1 MSAARQDNR
10 MNCRAAI
17 TPQGK
22 PYFARLFHA
31 PHPLPTEGFAGP
43 CFTMSP
49 DRIACAELARQ
60 GFTLIPLVRRLVADE
75 LTPVGVLARIQ
86 DEPHAFLFESVVGG
100 ERVARYSMLG
110 VRPTERL
117 VGDLHHLS
125 LHRAD
130 GSVSELPGDPYA
142 AVRNYLAP
150 LKPAPVTGLPRFSG
164 GLVGYF
170 GFDTVRLA
178 EPLPNVPPDVL
189 GLPDIHLMRFDTVV
203 VFDHSYNHLLLIT
216 HLDLTRATLD
226 DAYNAAERELDALTL
241 RLAQPLAPHL
251 VQPVEAPPLQ
261 YTSHTP
267 RAIFEQSIL
276 RIQDYIKAGDA
287 FQVVLSQRL
296 SAPLTASPYQVYRS
310 LRSLNP
316 SPYLFLL
323 RLGNASLVGASPEL
337 LVRVENGTVA
347 VRPIAGTTLRGAT
360 PEEDE
365 RLGRELLA
373 DPKER
378 AEHTML
384 IDLGRNDVGR
394 VCEPGSVRLTETM
407 VIERYSHVQHIVSH
421 VEGKL
426 RAGLDALDALKACH
440 PAGTVSGAP
449 KVRALQIID
458 SLEPVKRG
466 PYAGAV
472 GYLDFRGNL
481 DTCIALRTA
490 ILAGGEVHVQA
501 GAGVV
506 ADSTPAGEFE
516 ETLRKARAT
525 LMAIA
530 RAGQF

>member
-1 MSAARQDNR
+1 
-10 MNCRAAI
+10 
-17 TPQGK
+17 
-22 PYFARLFHA
+22 
-31 PHPLPTEGFAGP
+31 
-43 CFTMSP
+43 MSP
-49 DRIACAELARQ
+49 DRRACTDLANQ
-60 GFTLIPLVRRLVADE
+60 GYTLIPLVRRLVADE
-75 LTPVGVLARIQ
+75 LTPVGVLGRIQ

-110 VRPTERL
+110 VRPTARL
-117 VGDLHHLS
+117 VGDLTHLV
-125 LHRAD
+125 LHDQD
-130 GSVSELPGDPYA
+130 GSSRVLPGEPYA
-142 AVRNYLAP
+142 AIRAYLAP
-150 LKPAPVTGLPRFSG
+150 LKPAPIPGLPRFSG

-178 EPLPNVPPDVL
+178 EPLPHIPPDAL
-189 GLPDIHLMRFDTVV
+189 GLPDIHLLRFDTVV
-203 VFDHSYNHLLLIT
+203 VFDHSFNHLLLIT
-216 HLDLTRATLD
+216 HLDLTRQSLDVAYAT
-226 DAYNAAERELDALTL
+226 AEQELDALQA
-241 RLAQPLAPHL
+241 RLAQAQPPRL
-251 VQPVEAPPLQ
+251 VQPVAAEPLA

-267 RAIFEQSIL
+267 RAVFEQSVL
-276 RIQDYIKAGDA
+276 RIQEYIKAGDA
-287 FQVVLSQRL
+287 FQVVISQRL

-323 RLGNASLVGASPEL
+323 RLGEASLVGASPEL
-337 LVRVENGTVA
+337 LVRVEAQADGSRSVA
-347 VRPIAGTTLRGAT
+347 VRPIAGTALRGAT
-360 PEEDE
+360 PAEDE
-365 RLGRELLA
+365 ALGQALLA

-394 VCEPGSVRLTETM
+394 VCEPGSVQLTERM
-407 VIERYSHVQHIVSH
+407 VLEKYSHVQHIVSH
-421 VEGKL
+421 VAGRL
-426 RAGLDALDALKACH
+426 RADLDALDALAACH

-490 ILAGGEVHVQA
+490 ILCAGQVHVQA

>member
-1 MSAARQDNR
+1 
-10 MNCRAAI
+10 
-17 TPQGK
+17 
-22 PYFARLFHA
+22 
-31 PHPLPTEGFAGP
+31 
-43 CFTMSP
+43 MSP
-49 DRIACAELARQ
+49 DRAACADLARQ

-86 DEPHAFLFESVVGG
+86 SEPHAFLFESVVGG

-110 VRPTERL
+110 VRPVERL
-117 VGDLHHLS
+117 VGDLKRLVV
-125 LHRAD
+125 HRAD
-130 GSVSELPGDPYA
+130 GSTSELPGDPYGA
-142 AVRNYLAP
+142 IRAYLAP
-150 LKPAPVTGLPRFSG
+150 LRSPDLPGLPRFSG
-164 GLVGYF
+164 GLVGTF
-170 GFDTVRLA
+170 GFDTVRLC
-178 EPLPNVPPDVL
+178 EPLPNMPPDVL
-189 GLPDIHLMRFDTVV
+189 GLPDIHLLRFDTVL

-216 HLDLTRATLD
+216 HLDLTRHALD
-226 DAYNAAERELDALTL
+226 DAYQAAERELDELQQ
-241 RLAQPLAPHL
+241 RLAQPLVPRL
-251 VQPVEAPPLQ
+251 VEPVEAPPLQ
-261 YTSHTP
+261 YTSHTT
-267 RAIFEQSIL
+267 RADFERGVL
-276 RIQDYIKAGDA
+276 RIQEYIKAGDA

-296 SAPLTASPYQVYRS
+296 TAPSTATPYQIYRS

-316 SPYLFLL
+316 SPYLFYV
-323 RLGNASLVGASPEL
+323 RLDQASLVGASPEL
-337 LVRVENGTVA
+337 LVRVEASADGTRTVS
-347 VRPIAGTTLRGAT
+347 VRPIAGTALRGAT

-365 RLGRELLA
+365 ALGRALLA

-378 AEHTML
+378 AEHVML

-394 VCEPGSVRLTETM
+394 VSEPGSVVLKEQM

-421 VEGKL
+421 VEGRL
-426 RAGLDALDALKACH
+426 RSGLDALDALKACH

-458 SLEPVKRG
+458 ELEPVKRG

-490 ILAGGEVHVQA
+490 ILTPGMVHVQA

-506 ADSTPAGEFE
+506 ADSTPAGEYE

>member
-1 MSAARQDNR
+1 
-10 MNCRAAI
+10 
-17 TPQGK
+17 
-22 PYFARLFHA
+22 
-31 PHPLPTEGFAGP
+31 
-43 CFTMSP
+43 MSP
-49 DRIACAELARQ
+49 DRTACADLAAQ
-60 GFTLIPLVRRLVADE
+60 GFTLIPLIRRLVADE

-86 DEPHAFLFESVVGG
+86 SEPHAFLFESVVGG

-110 VRPTERL
+110 VRPVERL
-117 VGDLHHLS
+117 VGDLKRLVV
-125 LHRAD
+125 HRAD
-130 GSVSELPGDPYA
+130 GSTSELPGDPYA
-142 AVRNYLAP
+142 AIRAYLAP
-150 LKPAPVTGLPRFSG
+150 LRSPPLPGLPRFSG
-164 GLVGYF
+164 GLVGTF
-170 GFDTVRLA
+170 GFDTVRLC
-178 EPLPNVPPDVL
+178 EPLPNMPPDVL

-216 HLDLTRATLD
+216 HLDLTRHDLAT
-226 DAYNAAERELDALTL
+226 AYSAAERELDELQQ
-241 RLAQPLAPHL
+241 RLAQPLVPRL
-251 VQPVEAPPLQ
+251 VEPTEAPPLQ
-261 YTSHTP
+261 YTSHTTQADFA
-267 RAIFEQSIL
+267 RGVL
-276 RIQDYIKAGDA
+276 RIQEYIKAGDA

-296 SAPLTASPYQVYRS
+296 TASSSASPYQVYRS

-316 SPYLFLL
+316 SPYLFYV
-323 RLGNASLVGASPEL
+323 RLDQASLVGASPEL
-337 LVRVENGTVA
+337 LVRVEALADGSRTVS
-347 VRPIAGTTLRGAT
+347 VRPIAGTTLRGKT
-360 PEEDE
+360 PEEDDE
-365 RLGRELLA
+365 LGRALLA

-378 AEHTML
+378 AEHVML

-394 VCEPGSVRLTETM
+394 VSEPGSVVLKEQM

-421 VEGKL
+421 VEGRL

-458 SLEPVKRG
+458 ELEPVKRG

-490 ILAGGEVHVQA
+490 ILTPGQVHVQA

-506 ADSTPAGEFE
+506 ADSTPAGEYE